1 MDLMV
6 KAVAVAFLGSLFCL
20 ALRRYVP
27 ELSLLLGIVTG
38 ASVLLLLVGAWE
50 QVYMGLDM
58 LMSYTGLDAS
68 LTAPVVKVTVIAVL
82 TRLAS
87 QICRDAGEGTVAV
100 CCELA
105 GTVGALAAV
114 MPLLE
119 RILELIVGLVA

>member
-50 QVYMGLDM
+50 QVHMGLDM

-119 RILELIVGLVA
+119 RILELIAGLVA

>member
-1 MDLMV
+1 MELV
-6 KAVAVAFLGSLFCL
+6 LKAAAVALLGSLFCL

-38 ASVLLLLVGAWE
+38 ACVLILLVDAWG
-50 QVYMGLDM
+50 QVQAGLDM
-58 LMSYTGLDAS
+58 LMSYTGLDPS
-68 LTAPVVKVTVIAVL
+68 LTTPVLKVTVIAVL
-82 TRLAS
+82 TKLAS

-105 GTVGALAAV
+105 GTIGALAAV

-119 RILELIVGLVA
+119 RIMDLIAGLVA

>member
-1 MDLMV
+1 MRAA
-6 KAVAVAFLGSLFCL
+6 AVALIGSLFCL

-27 ELSLLLGIVTG
+27 ELALLLGVVTG
-38 ASVLLLLVGAWE
+38 ASVLLVLVEAWG
-50 QVYMGLDM
+50 QVQIGMDM
-58 LMSYTGLDAS
+58 LLSYTGLDES
-68 LTAPVVKVTVIAVL
+68 LTTPVLKVTVIAVL

-105 GTVGALAAV
+105 STVGALAAA

-119 RILELIVGLVA
+119 QMMELIAGLVA

>member
-1 MDLMV
+1 MMRAA
-6 KAVAVAFLGSLFCL
+6 AVALIGSLFCL

-27 ELSLLLGIVTG
+27 ELALLLGVVTG
-38 ASVLLLLVGAWE
+38 ASVLLVLVEAWG
-50 QVYMGLDM
+50 QVQIGMDM
-58 LMSYTGLDAS
+58 LLSYTGLDES
-68 LTAPVVKVTVIAVL
+68 LTTPVLKVTVIAVL

-105 GTVGALAAV
+105 STVGALAAA

-119 RILELIVGLVA
+119 QMMELIAGLVA